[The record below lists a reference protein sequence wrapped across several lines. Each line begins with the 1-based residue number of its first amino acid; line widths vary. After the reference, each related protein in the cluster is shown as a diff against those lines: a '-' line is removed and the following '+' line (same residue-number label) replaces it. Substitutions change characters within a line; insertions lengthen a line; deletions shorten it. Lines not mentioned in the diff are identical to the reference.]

1 MNKVIINGRMTGCVA
16 SSDRGLLYGDG
27 LFETVAVV
35 NGEPCYWQQHMQRL
49 QTGCSR
55 LGIEAVDER
64 SLKEECR
71 QLLAAVDRAVLK
83 IIVTR
88 GSGGRGYRVPERPA
102 ATRILQLHDWPDFPD
117 ACVQQGVAIRTC
129 EMRLGHNPAL
139 AGIKHLNRLEQ
150 VMARREWDD
159 TTIAE
164 GLLLDLEGN
173 LVEGTMS
180 NLFLFRD
187 GILLTPELQR
197 CGVAGIMRSQVLAAA
212 AGLPVD
218 TGIRQLGMKDL
229 EDADEVFICNSVIG
243 IWPVIAVD
251 DRKYPKGTITSRIQ
265 SLLASATDAGEPW
278 QA

>member
-1 MNKVIINGRMTGCVA
+1 MNKVIINGRMTDCVA

-117 ACVQQGVAIRTC
+117 ACAQQGVAMRTC

-139 AGIKHLNRLEQ
+139 AGIKHLNRIEQ